1 VSLSRRHDPTTYF
14 ILTFVHE
21 AADPKDPTNKY
32 TTSWFDMFRIEGG
45 KIAEHW
51 DPATKQ

>member
-1 VSLSRRHDPTTYF
+1 MVSIIAEGD
-14 ILTFVHE
+14 FVVLGFVGE
-21 AADPKDPTNKY
+21 GTDPKDLSRKY

-51 DPATKQ
+51 DPAQKM